1 VQVHTSVDSVGGS
14 IVVAVDGVVDLAAV
28 GHLHDVLARTVR
40 QHPGVTLLV
49 DLDAVSVLDDAG
61 LGVLLGA
68 AAAARGAGGDLEV
81 VCTRAALGARLQL
94 TGFDRAVR
102 VRTSIA

>member
-1 VQVHTSVDSVGGS
+1 VQVHTRVDSVGGS

-68 AAAARGAGGDLEV
+68 AATARGAGGELEV
-81 VCTRAALGARLQL
+81 VCTRPALSDRLQL

>member
-1 VQVHTSVDSVGGS
+1 MPVHTRVDNVGGS
-14 IVVAVDGVVDLAAV
+14 IVVAVDGIVDLAAI
-28 GHLHDVLARTVR
+28 GSLHDDLGRAVR
-40 QHPGVTLLV
+40 LHPAVTLLV
-49 DLDAVSVLDDAG
+49 DLDAVTVLDDAG

-81 VCTRAALGARLQL
+81 ICTRPTLCERLRL

>member
-1 VQVHTSVDSVGGS
+1 MQVHTRVDTVGGS

-28 GHLHDVLARTVR
+28 GHFHDVLARTVR
-40 QHPGVTLLV
+40 RHPGVTLLV
-49 DLDAVSVLDDAG
+49 DLDAVGVLDDAG

-81 VCTRAALGARLQL
+81 VCTRSALCERLQS
-94 TGFDRAVR
+94 TRFDRAVR
-102 VRTSIA
+102 VRPSIA